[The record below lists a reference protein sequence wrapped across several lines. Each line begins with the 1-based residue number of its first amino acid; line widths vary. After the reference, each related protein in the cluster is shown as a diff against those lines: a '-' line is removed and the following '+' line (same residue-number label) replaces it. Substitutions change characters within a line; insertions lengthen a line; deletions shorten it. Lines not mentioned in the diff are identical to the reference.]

1 MSFWNWLSK
10 AAHTVTAP
18 LRVIAA
24 APVAAQRFIGN
35 GVTALAAG
43 KPVDQALAEGA
54 SAAVEGFNDDVS
66 TTFKVKEVTQI
77 VTEIKDGDP
86 KKLSQSIDKI
96 VDNFTANAWST
107 GKRFLDSTKLTN
119 LQKTQEDAVKSFQK
133 GDIAGGIEKTLNLN
147 PLNNGVTKTIE
158 NPEQIQA
165 PSGESVAKVALLPL
179 DYKTKGF
186 ASKILAVTDSMGLT
200 NVEKSITNGWNALV
214 QGKIAEASQNFM
226 SANPLIH
233 TTNGLADGSYFSN
246 LSAPD
251 KEKVLALME
260 KGITSKYGLNLDIKA
275 KVASD
280 YGQANE
286 IREAI
291 KNVLDGNFDKVFN
304 PTDPVYSDLLK
315 IAGHKGNASLASA
328 DVDESFETT
337 ELAPN
342 INPKEFSKS
351 YQEFISTEAN
361 SLADVPDESTGNFT
375 STVRE
380 FFGQS
385 DSVTGDALANVLI
398 DGGFPWFQL
407 HPDDGIQDGYLDVGA
422 DASGFDSFLLQSGSD
437 LIAPIAEPF
446 ADAAAITDLVT
457 GKSSPMETAT
467 DPLVAAGPLDAV
479 KVDEP
484 RNNDF

>member
-1 MSFWNWLSK
+1 M
-10 AAHTVTAP
+10 
-18 LRVIAA
+18 
-24 APVAAQRFIGN
+24 
-35 GVTALAAG
+35 
-43 KPVDQALAEGA
+43 
-54 SAAVEGFNDDVS
+54 
-66 TTFKVKEVTQI
+66 
-77 VTEIKDGDP
+77 
-86 KKLSQSIDKI
+86 
-96 VDNFTANAWST
+96 
-107 GKRFLDSTKLTN
+107 
-119 LQKTQEDAVKSFQK
+119 
-133 GDIAGGIEKTLNLN
+133 
-147 PLNNGVTKTIE
+147 TKTIE

-233 TTNGLADGSYFSN
+233 TTNGLSDGSYFSN

-342 INPKEFSKS
+342 INPKEFSKP

-385 DSVTGDALANVLI
+385 DSLTGNALARADQ
-398 DGGFPWFQL
+398 DGSDWFQM
-407 HPDDGIQDGYLDVGA
+407 HHDDGIMDGYLDVGA
-422 DASGFDSFLLQSGSD
+422 DASGFDSFLLQNGSD
-437 LIAPIAEPF
+437 SIAPIAEPF
-446 ADAAAITDLVT
+446 ADAAAITNLVA